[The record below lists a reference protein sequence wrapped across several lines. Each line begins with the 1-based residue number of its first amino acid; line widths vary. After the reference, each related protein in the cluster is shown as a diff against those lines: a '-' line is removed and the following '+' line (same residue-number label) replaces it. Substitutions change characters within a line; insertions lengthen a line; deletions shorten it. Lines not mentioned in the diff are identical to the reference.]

1 MKSSSDYIN
10 ESVYKVNRNYANL
23 QNKTE
28 ELFFECLDEERDV
41 NYFIYK
47 LDEIWGNIDHTFIDE
62 QINEYINIIHEN
74 TLRQLNIQEEEK
86 NTKINPKMALGLVA
100 LGGLLLKNKN
110 KMEEAEQKFENIVV
124 NRYKTY
130 SNSPQYKEDK
140 QEYLKLKVSQY
151 DNQVVPYFNK
161 DGEVTRYVQLST
173 YEAMIQNT
181 NLTRAAWNSTI
192 NDGLNLGYTRF
203 WIPPHLFSCDKC
215 SEWQGKILNS
225 KEVMDFASHVE
236 EQEGDILHPNCK
248 CSLLI
253 YTNDTELR
261 KQELSK
267 TEIDEYYKIRQQVNS
282 LTLKKDRLLTD
293 LRIQRRLGNQDEV
306 DKLNSQRNKVNTQI
320 RELINELPTEEMKKK
335 VVAINR

>member
-10 ESVYKVNRNYANL
+10 DSVYKVNKNYAKL

-28 ELFFECLDEERDV
+28 ELFFQCLDEGRDV

-47 LDEIWGNIDHTFIDE
+47 LDEIWGKIDHSFIDE
-62 QINEYINIIHEN
+62 QINEYIEIIHKQNLE
-74 TLRQLNIQEEEK
+74 QLEIQEDK
-86 NTKINPKMALGLVA
+86 TKSKINMKAVVGLTLLGT
-100 LGGLLLKNKN
+100 LLLNNKN
-110 KMEEAEQKFENIVV
+110 KMIESEKRFEKIITK
-124 NRYKTY
+124 RYENY
-130 SNSPQYKEDK
+130 YNSLGYQHNKE
-140 QEYLKLKVSQY
+140 EYLKLKVAQY
-151 DNQVVPYFNK
+151 DNQVIPYFNEN
-161 DGEVTRYVQLST
+161 GEVIRYVQLST

-181 NLTRAAWNSTI
+181 NLTRSAWNSTI
-192 NDGLNLGYTRF
+192 NDGLNLGYARF

-215 SEWQGKILNS
+215 SEWQGKILNA
-225 KEVMDFASHVE
+225 KEVMDFVSHVE

-293 LRIQRRLGNQDEV
+293 LRVQRRLGNQDEI